1 MPKARDTRGP
11 NVGGIGTKAEL
22 PTPRIGVQG
31 QEVQA
36 ASGNGLTTL
45 LRATRSSRKTAVTIN
60 GERNLGLSDVLSVA
74 RLRAKVRFAPSAKV
88 LDRTTRTLAALKS
101 QIASGVPIY
110 GVSSAFGGQAGR
122 ILNQGSPEILQKNAC
137 ALSAAIVHVDVST
150 GDPLPVELVRAAMLI
165 RLNMLAAG
173 YSGIRPSTLLL
184 IATLLNAEVTPVVGR
199 YGSVGASGD
208 LAQNGRLIS
217 VLQHHAS
224 ARVYDSAGIVRPA
237 AEVLQ
242 ALQMAPLVLEPKE
255 GLALVNGDNYS
266 SAAALATFA
275 VVVHSLLLQLHIS
288 AIVVQ
293 VLLGSDRNFHPL
305 LDAVRPHPGQSA
317 VAQIL
322 RNLLSGS
329 HMAPQEIASGHRSKA
344 PGVSVQDAYSIRC
357 LPQFLGPDVER
368 LESIRSTIAININSV
383 SDNPLWTD
391 AATAAAGELP
401 EQWVSGGNFLAM
413 HMAEALDAMRKTMVR
428 LVKLNDRHVARMVHS
443 TLNNGLPPN
452 LSPKDSI
459 SRCVFKGLQTQMGM
473 FDVYAT
479 TLAAPVTTN
488 FGTHEE
494 LNQDITSHAL
504 TSYLIG
510 IELTKV
516 LGLAQASTLL
526 AACQAVDLR
535 GGPAELS
542 ESTRPLYE
550 WVRSRSPFVRFEQ
563 PLGADIELVA
573 SELNVAPLSI
583 EECSEDTYMSG
594 VFKSAR

>member
-1 MPKARDTRGP
+1 
-11 NVGGIGTKAEL
+11 
-22 PTPRIGVQG
+22 
-31 QEVQA
+31 
-36 ASGNGLTTL
+36 
-45 LRATRSSRKTAVTIN
+45 
-60 GERNLGLSDVLSVA
+60 
-74 RLRAKVRFAPSAKV
+74 
-88 LDRTTRTLAALKS
+88 
-101 QIASGVPIY
+101 
-110 GVSSAFGGQAGR
+110 
-122 ILNQGSPEILQKNAC
+122 
-137 ALSAAIVHVDVST
+137 
-150 GDPLPVELVRAAMLI
+150 
-165 RLNMLAAG
+165 
-173 YSGIRPSTLLL
+173 
-184 IATLLNAEVTPVVGR
+184 
-199 YGSVGASGD
+199 
-208 LAQNGRLIS
+208 
-217 VLQHHAS
+217 
-224 ARVYDSAGIVRPA
+224 
-237 AEVLQ
+237 
-242 ALQMAPLVLEPKE
+242 
-255 GLALVNGDNYS
+255 
-266 SAAALATFA
+266 
-275 VVVHSLLLQLHIS
+275 
-288 AIVVQ
+288 
-293 VLLGSDRNFHPL
+293 
-305 LDAVRPHPGQSA
+305 
-317 VAQIL
+317 
-322 RNLLSGS
+322 
-329 HMAPQEIASGHRSKA
+329 
-344 PGVSVQDAYSIRC
+344 
-357 LPQFLGPDVER
+357 

-550 WVRSRSPFVRFEQ
+550 WVRCRSPFVRFEQ